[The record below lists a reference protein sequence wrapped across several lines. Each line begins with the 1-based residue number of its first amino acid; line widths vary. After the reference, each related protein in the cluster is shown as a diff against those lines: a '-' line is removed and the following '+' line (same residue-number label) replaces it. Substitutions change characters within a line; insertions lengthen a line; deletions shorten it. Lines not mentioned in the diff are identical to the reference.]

1 MILEDRKAFFL
12 KLHDE
17 VDLLEEL
24 FMSYEATK
32 ATHTGRG
39 TGDWDALE
47 KNLAHMVVKVC
58 SVESSVDTLRRVIQ
72 LAYEFTKSAGR
83 SIHVL

>member
-32 ATHTGRG
+32 ETHTGRG

-47 KNLAHMVVKVC
+47 KKLTHMIVKVR
-58 SVESSVDTLRRVIQ
+58 SVENSVDTLRRVIQ
-72 LAYEFTKSAGR
+72 LAYEFTKRTGGD
-83 SIHVL
+83 IHVL